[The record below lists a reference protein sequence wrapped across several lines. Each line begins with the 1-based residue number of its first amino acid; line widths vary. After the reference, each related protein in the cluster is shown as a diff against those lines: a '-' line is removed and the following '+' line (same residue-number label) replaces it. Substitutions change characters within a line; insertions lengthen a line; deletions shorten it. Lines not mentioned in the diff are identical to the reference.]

1 MLAKDARLILYHG
14 YRPRTRRTHPYNHD
28 TPLFYTKR
36 IDNELEYPRVPLGE
50 EINNSDR
57 ILRGNGAKPLP
68 DLLPYR
74 LLKQRYRIRSISSK
88 YRLIQVYADPDDGAI
103 QIMPR
108 QVVLN
113 QHSANLLVF
122 PVNIVR
128 PLHGDMIR
136 I

>member
-1 MLAKDARLILYHG
+1 MLPSRNASKDARLILYHG

-74 LLKQRYRIRSISSK
+74 LFETK
-88 YRLIQVYADPDDGAI
+88 IQDSE
-103 QIMPR
+103 
-108 QVVLN
+108 
-113 QHSANLLVF
+113 HLLRNTV
-122 PVNIVR
+122 
-128 PLHGDMIR
+128 
-136 I
+136 

>member
-74 LLKQRYRIRSISSK
+74 LFETKIQDSEHLLEIPFV
-88 YRLIQVYADPDDGAI
+88 QVYADPDDGAI

>member
-28 TPLFYTKR
+28 TPLFFTKR

-74 LLKQRYRIRSISSK
+74 LFETKIQDLEHLLEIPFDSSLCRS
-88 YRLIQVYADPDDGAI
+88 R
-103 QIMPR
+103 
-108 QVVLN
+108 
-113 QHSANLLVF
+113 
-122 PVNIVR
+122 
-128 PLHGDMIR
+128 
-136 I
+136 